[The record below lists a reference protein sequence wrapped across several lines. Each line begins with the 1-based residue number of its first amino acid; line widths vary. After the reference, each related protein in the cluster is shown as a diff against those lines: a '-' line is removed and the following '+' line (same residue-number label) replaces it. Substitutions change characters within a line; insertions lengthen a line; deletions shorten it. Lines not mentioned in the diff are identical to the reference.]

1 MDIAQFALLI
11 ISAAAAGVIAKL
23 VKQPPLIGYL
33 IAGVILSATG
43 LFPAT
48 ATLEQLGKV
57 GITLLLFTVG
67 IELTITDV
75 KTIGKV
81 SLITGALQIL
91 ITTAAGYGIA
101 RLLGMSSTPAIYIAL
116 ALTFSSTII
125 VVKLL
130 SEKNDMASLYGKI
143 AVGFLLVQDFFALL
157 VMIVLTGLGSG
168 EGSVYQIGSILF
180 RASILLLLV
189 MIFAKYILP
198 LFYEKALGTSSE
210 LVLIGSIAWALGT
223 AVVVSKV
230 FGLSLEIGGFL
241 AGFALSALPEHLQI
255 SVKVKP
261 LRDFFLMLFF
271 ITLGA
276 KLALPALGTIIV
288 PVLFLSLFVII
299 GNPLIVLGILG
310 ALGYKKR
317 TSFFVGL
324 SIAQISEFSFILMAM
339 GEAAGVVTPMH
350 VAIVVLVGVI
360 TMVSSTYLIL
370 SSEWLYKLLKNPLS
384 LFERKHTH
392 EKMIL
397 SDQEFSDH
405 VVIVGG
411 GRTGWEI
418 MKHLQKQGT
427 PVLLVDFDPAVI
439 LKASR
444 HKADTIFGDITDE
457 EVLDATNMKHA
468 KAVISTTPA
477 IFENAA
483 ILNYMKK
490 EKNKTP
496 IVMVAHDAASAKELY
511 HLGASYVIVPNMVS
525 SQHVIHLLETHGFS
539 YSKFKG
545 HGNAHL
551 ESILTTT

>member
-1 MDIAQFALLI
+1 MDIAQFALLVI
-11 ISAAAAGVIAKL
+11 VAAVAGVIAKL

-33 IAGVILSATG
+33 LAGVVLSATG
-43 LFPAT
+43 AFPQT
-48 ATLEQLGKV
+48 ELLEQLGKV

-67 IELTITDV
+67 IELTVTDV

-101 RLLGMSSTPAIYIAL
+101 RLLGIGSVPSIYIAL

-130 SEKNDMASLYGKI
+130 SEKNDLASLYGKI

-157 VMIVLTGLGSG
+157 VMIVLTGLSSG
-168 EGSVYQIGSILF
+168 EGNLYQIGSIMF
-180 RASILLLLV
+180 RAGFLLFLV
-189 MIFAKYILP
+189 MIFAKYLLP
-198 LFYEKALGTSSE
+198 LFYEKVLGTSSE

-223 AVVVSKV
+223 AIVVAKV

-241 AGFALSALPEHLQI
+241 AGFALSALPEHIQI

-276 KLALPALGTIIV
+276 KLALPALVTVIV
-288 PVLFLSLFVII
+288 PVTVLSLFVII

-310 ALGYKKR
+310 ALGYRKR

-339 GEAAGVVTPMH
+339 GEAAGVVSAIH

-360 TMVSSTYLIL
+360 TMVSSTYLVL
-370 SSEWLYKLLKNPLS
+370 SAEWLYKVFKKPLS

-392 EKMIL
+392 EKMVTH
-397 SDQEFSDH
+397 DQVFADH
-405 VVIVGG
+405 VVIIGG

-427 PVLLVDFDPAVI
+427 PVLLIDFDPAVI
-439 LKASR
+439 LKATH

-457 EVLDATNMKHA
+457 EVLEASGIKNA

-477 IFENAA
+477 LFENAA
-483 ILNYMKK
+483 ILNFMKAK
-490 EKNKTP
+490 KNKTP
-496 IVMVAHDAASAKELY
+496 IVMVAHDAESAKELY
-511 HLGASYVIVPNMVS
+511 KMGASYVIVPNMVS

-539 YSKFKG
+539 YAKFKG
-545 HGNAHL
+545 HGNVHQEAL
-551 ESILTTT
+551 ELI

>member
-1 MDIAQFALLI
+1 MDIAQFALLVI
-11 ISAAAAGVIAKL
+11 VAAVAGVIAKL

-33 IAGVILSATG
+33 LAGVVLSATG
-43 LFPAT
+43 AFPQT
-48 ATLEQLGKV
+48 ELLEQLGKV

-67 IELTITDV
+67 IELTVTDV

-101 RLLGMSSTPAIYIAL
+101 RLLGIGPVPSIYIAL

-130 SEKNDMASLYGKI
+130 SEKNDLASLYGKI

-157 VMIVLTGLGSG
+157 VMIVLTGLSSG
-168 EGSVYQIGSILF
+168 EGNLYQIGSIMF
-180 RASILLLLV
+180 RAGFLLFLV
-189 MIFAKYILP
+189 MIFAKYLLP
-198 LFYEKALGTSSE
+198 LFYEKVLGTSSE

-223 AVVVSKV
+223 AIVVAKV

-241 AGFALSALPEHLQI
+241 AGFALSALPEHIQI

-261 LRDFFLMLFF
+261 LRDFFLMIFF

-276 KLALPALGTIIV
+276 KLALPALATVIV
-288 PVLFLSLFVII
+288 PVSVLSLFVIM

-310 ALGYKKR
+310 ALGYRKR

-339 GEAAGVVTPMH
+339 GEAAGVVSAIH

-360 TMVSSTYLIL
+360 TMVSSTYLVL
-370 SSEWLYKLLKNPLS
+370 SAEWLYKVLKKPLS

-392 EKMIL
+392 EKMV
-397 SDQEFSDH
+397 SHDQVFTDH
-405 VVIVGG
+405 VVIIGG

-418 MKHLQKQGT
+418 MKHLQKHGT

-439 LKASR
+439 LKASH

-457 EVLDATNMKHA
+457 EVLEASGIKNA

-477 IFENAA
+477 LFENAA
-483 ILNYMKK
+483 ILNFMKAK
-490 EKNKTP
+490 KNKTP
-496 IVMVAHDAASAKELY
+496 IVMVAHDAESAKELY
-511 HLGASYVIVPNMVS
+511 KMGASYVIVPNMVS

-539 YSKFKG
+539 YAKFKG
-545 HGNAHL
+545 HGNVHQEAL
-551 ESILTTT
+551 ELI

>member
-1 MDIAQFALLI
+1 MDIAQFALLVI
-11 ISAAAAGVIAKL
+11 VAAVAGVIAKL

-33 IAGVILSATG
+33 LAGVVLSATG
-43 LFPAT
+43 AFPQT
-48 ATLEQLGKV
+48 ELLEQLGKV

-67 IELTITDV
+67 IELTVTDV

-101 RLLGMSSTPAIYIAL
+101 RLLGIGSVPAIYIAL

-130 SEKNDMASLYGKI
+130 SEKNDLASLYGKI

-157 VMIVLTGLGSG
+157 VMIVLTGLSSG
-168 EGSVYQIGSILF
+168 EGNVYQIGSIMF
-180 RASILLLLV
+180 RAGFLLFLV
-189 MIFAKYILP
+189 MIFAKYLLP
-198 LFYEKALGTSSE
+198 LFYEKVLGTSSE

-223 AVVVSKV
+223 AIVVAKV

-241 AGFALSALPEHLQI
+241 AGFALSALPEHIQI

-261 LRDFFLMLFF
+261 LRDFFLMIFF

-276 KLALPALGTIIV
+276 KLALPALATVIV
-288 PVLFLSLFVII
+288 PVSVLSLFVIV

-310 ALGYKKR
+310 ALGYRKR

-339 GEAAGVVTPMH
+339 GEAAGVVSAIH

-360 TMVSSTYLIL
+360 TMVSSTYLVL
-370 SSEWLYKLLKNPLS
+370 SAEWLYKVLKKPLS

-392 EKMIL
+392 EKMV
-397 SDQEFSDH
+397 SRDQVFTDH
-405 VVIVGG
+405 VVIIGG

-427 PVLLVDFDPAVI
+427 PVLLIDFDPAVI
-439 LKASR
+439 LKATH

-457 EVLDATNMKHA
+457 EVLEASGIKNA

-477 IFENAA
+477 LFENAA
-483 ILNYMKK
+483 ILNFMKAK
-490 EKNKTP
+490 KNKTP
-496 IVMVAHDAASAKELY
+496 IVMVAHDAEGAKELY
-511 HLGASYVIVPNMVS
+511 KMGASYVIVPNMVS

-539 YSKFKG
+539 YAKFKG
-545 HGNAHL
+545 HGNVHQEAL
-551 ESILTTT
+551 ELI

>member
-11 ISAAAAGVIAKL
+11 IAAAVAGIIAKL

-33 IAGVILSATG
+33 LAGVVLSATG
-43 LFPAT
+43 VFPPT
-48 ATLEQLGKV
+48 PMLEQLGKV

-67 IELTITDV
+67 IELTVTDV

-91 ITTAAGYGIA
+91 VTTALGYAVA
-101 RLLGMSSTPAIYIAL
+101 RLVGLASIPAVYVAL

-130 SEKNDMASLYGKI
+130 SEKNDLSSLYGKI

-157 VMIVLTGLGSG
+157 VMIVLTGLTSG
-168 EGSVYQIGSILF
+168 GGNLYQIGSIMF
-180 RASILLLLV
+180 RASLLLLLV
-189 MIFAKYILP
+189 MVFAKYLLP
-198 LFYEKALGTSSE
+198 LFYEKVLGTSSE

-223 AVVVSKV
+223 AIVVARV

-241 AGFALSALPEHLQI
+241 AGFALSALPEHIQI

-276 KLALPALGTIIV
+276 ELVIPTLGTIIV
-288 PVLFLSLFVII
+288 PVIILSLFVII
-299 GNPLIVLGILG
+299 GNPLIVLAILG
-310 ALGYKKR
+310 ALGYRKR

-339 GEAAGVVTPMH
+339 GQAAGVVSPIH

-360 TMVSSTYLIL
+360 TMVSSTYLVL
-370 SSEWLYKLLKNPLS
+370 SADWLYAFLKKPLS

-392 EKMIL
+392 EKL
-397 SDQEFSDH
+397 LTTDKAFSDH
-405 VVIVGG
+405 VVVVGG

-418 MKHLQKQGT
+418 MKHLQKQKT

-439 LKASR
+439 LKASN
-444 HKADTIFGDITDE
+444 HKADTIFGDISDE
-457 EVLDATNMKHA
+457 EVLEASGMKSA
-468 KAVISTTPA
+468 KAIISTTPTL
-477 IFENAA
+477 FENKA
-483 ILNYMKK
+483 ILTFMKSN
-490 EKNKTP
+490 KNKTP
-496 IVMVAHDAASAKELY
+496 IVMVAHDALSAKELY
-511 HLGASYVIVPNMVS
+511 RLGASYVIVPNMVS
-525 SQHVIHLLETHGFS
+525 SQHVIHLLETHGLSFTS
-539 YSKFKG
+539 FKA
-545 HGNAHL
+545 HGNVHL
-551 ESILTTT
+551 EALQTI